1 MNIGMSIKRG
11 TKCSPRDVQK
21 SERGY
26 TMYSFYKNWLILM
39 EKYGLYRYNKDAAS
53 LDDMFRRIQNV
64 PKQLEKEGSECN

>member
-1 MNIGMSIKRG
+1 
-11 TKCSPRDVQK
+11 
-21 SERGY
+21 
-26 TMYSFYKNWLILM
+26 M